1 MKDILSV
8 ETMRRSDAATISG
21 GISGKELMYRA
32 GKAIYESVEWK
43 APVGIVC
50 GVGNNAGDGY
60 VLADLLAKAGTEC
73 TLILLEDRFSEDG
86 RYYYDRCLK
95 ENGDAVSVRYFEDT
109 DDLTGFATVVD
120 CIFGT
125 GFRGEVKGKAR
136 EAVEKINNSGAYV
149 VAVDINSGLN
159 GDSGMVGPGSIC
171 VRSDVTVSIGSF
183 KPGHFLNMAKDVM
196 KQKINC
202 DIGIRPIQKP
212 YYLITAENI
221 KPYFTER
228 PNFSNK
234 GTYGYTAI
242 IGGSRKYSG
251 ALRLAAMANAA
262 MRSGAGVVKAG
273 LPNSL
278 YHDLLPLILESTVSP
293 LTDNDGHRHKS
304 RDIKMP
310 GISVKGIY
318 RYFDSGC
325 RRVKCAVKAGQGAVA
340 QGTGQGGAHSAY

>member
-32 GKAIYESVEWK
+32 GKALYESVEWK

-73 TLILLEDRFSEDG
+73 FLILLEDRFSEDG

-109 DDLTGFATVVD
+109 DDLSGFATVVD

-159 GDSGMVGPGSIC
+159 GDSGMVGLGSIC

-202 DIGIRPIQKP
+202 DIGIQPIQKP
-212 YYLITAENI
+212 
-221 KPYFTER
+221 
-228 PNFSNK
+228 
-234 GTYGYTAI
+234 
-242 IGGSRKYSG
+242 
-251 ALRLAAMANAA
+251 
-262 MRSGAGVVKAG
+262 
-273 LPNSL
+273 
-278 YHDLLPLILESTVSP
+278 
-293 LTDNDGHRHKS
+293 
-304 RDIKMP
+304 
-310 GISVKGIY
+310 
-318 RYFDSGC
+318 
-325 RRVKCAVKAGQGAVA
+325 
-340 QGTGQGGAHSAY
+340 